1 MAPKRTIVVVIAV
14 AVGALA
20 AGLIYVFLHNAQNTA
35 YKNAALASAYVVAK
49 PIPDGLSGSSAVS
62 GGYLKQESIPTE
74 IRPATALTGLSALQ
88 GLQANSAFSPGQV
101 LVSGMFVSP
110 VQAATSFAQLIP
122 AGDVAV
128 TVSVDQVHGVAYLP
142 VPGNKVDLMIT
153 VSGAEDFLLQNV
165 PILAVGQSTTS
176 LPTGQTLSTNST
188 TSTNSGGSYTFA
200 VRATDALRIALAQQ
214 TGLGIYMIL
223 VPSNNPVVV
232 TPGPPLDQG
241 NILDGPL
248 VSG

>member
-20 AGLIYVFLHNAQNTA
+20 AVLVYVFLHNAQNTA
-35 YKNAALASAYVVAK
+35 YKNAVLVPAYVVEK
-49 PIPDGLSGSSAVS
+49 PIPNGLSGSSAVS
-62 GGYLKQESIPTE
+62 GGYFKQESIPTE
-74 IRPATALTGLSALQ
+74 VRPATALTALSALQ

-122 AGDVAV
+122 TGDVAV

-142 VPGNKVDLMIT
+142 QPGNKVDLMIT
-153 VSGAEDFLLQNV
+153 VNGAEYFLLQNV

-176 LPTGQTLSTNST
+176 EPTGQTLSSSSSNT
-188 TSTNSGGSYTFA
+188 TDSSGDYTFA
-200 VRATDALRIALAQQ
+200 VRATDAVRIALAQQ
-214 TGLGIYMIL
+214 TGLGIYMTL
-223 VPSNNPVVV
+223 VPANNPVVV
-232 TPGPPLDQG
+232 GPGPTMNAA

>member
-1 MAPKRTIVVVIAV
+1 
-14 AVGALA
+14 
-20 AGLIYVFLHNAQNTA
+20 
-35 YKNAALASAYVVAK
+35 LASAYVVAK
-49 PIPDGLSGSSAVS
+49 PIPDGLSGTSAVS
-62 GGYLKQESIPTE
+62 GGYFKQESIPTE
-74 IRPATALTGLSALQ
+74 IRPATAITGLSELQ
-88 GLQANSAFSPGQV
+88 NLQANSAFSPGQV

-128 TVSVDQVHGVAYLP
+128 TVAVDQVHGVAYLP
-142 VPGNKVDLMIT
+142 QPGNKVDLMIT

-176 LPTGQTLSTNST
+176 LPTSGQTQTAN
-188 TSTNSGGSYTFA
+188 STNSGGTYTFA

-223 VPSNNPVVV
+223 VPSNNAVVV
-232 TPGPPLDQG
+232 APGPTMDQA